1 MSPFAIDGPN
11 EKDRQLLVEFDVIIE
26 GFLKLKPA
34 YQTIIADITKRMG
47 NGMAHYA
54 TAGIH
59 VNTTADYDEY
69 CHYVAGLVG
78 LGLSEMFS
86 ACGFECKDAQNYV
99 VAWLLTPCDPALF
112 MTLTLA

>member
-1 MSPFAIDGPN
+1 M
-11 EKDRQLLVEFDVIIE
+11 LVEFDVVIE

-86 ACGFECKDAQNYV
+86 ACGFECKDRQDYFVTLV
-99 VAWLLTPCDPALF
+99 VESPGPNFVHAINPR
-112 MTLTLA
+112 MTFL

>member
-1 MSPFAIDGPN
+1 MEDVFLPDPFCQLSNVDGPN

-54 TAGIH
+54 TAGIN
-59 VNTTADYDEY
+59 VETIADYDEY

-78 LGLSEMFS
+78 LGLSDMFS
-86 ACGFECKDAQNYV
+86 ACGFECKG
-99 VAWLLTPCDPALF
+99 LSHLTAPYMSTCL
-112 MTLTLA
+112 